1 MDGAQWAADYQ
12 RDYQE
17 RIRRQILYLQHQR
30 QQPVNLLDLNLHELS
45 MSHLAVLLWRF
56 SGSRG
61 IEFVKRRYYP
71 YEELVVRRKHRCA
84 ACINNL
90 ATACRITHRWFYYNK
105 REEIMVLTKPPFLE
119 GMSERQIRTWC
130 FYNPGIVRRM
140 DSTMYGSNI
149 LRYVGR
155 ARRRQQAYVDPS
167 EWPLGGEFYHT
178 SRPYMVT
185 LQIGWTHGVTSSH
198 PELIEYQ

>member
-1 MDGAQWAADYQ
+1 MNGAQCAVDYQ
-12 RDYQE
+12 RDCQE

-30 QQPVNLLDLNLHELS
+30 QLPTNLLDLNLYELP

-56 SGSRG
+56 SGQVG
-61 IEFVKRRYYP
+61 IEYVKRP
-71 YEELVVRRKHRCA
+71 YGELTVRRKHRCA

-90 ATACRITHRWFYYNK
+90 ATACRTTHRWFYYNK

-119 GMSERQIRTWC
+119 NMSERQIRTWC
-130 FYNPGIVRRM
+130 FYNPGIVRCKGG
-140 DSTMYGSNI
+140 TMYGTNI

-178 SRPYMVT
+178 SRPYMTT

-198 PELIEYQ
+198 PELKEYQ